1 MGRTTRLLAMM
12 IVNAM
17 MKDKE
22 FLEEIKKDNA
32 EQFPETTA
40 LPK

>member
-1 MGRTTRLLAMM
+1 MGRTTRLLALM

-17 MKDKE
+17 KKDKE

-32 EQFPETTA
+32 SHENKA
-40 LPK
+40 LSK